1 MLKYRFQGSN
11 IFGSEQP
18 SVGGPSE
25 PHSAV
30 FGSELASNYLGTI
43 ILTKIEKKTYDIIL
57 KYSKN
62 KY

>member
-18 SVGGPSE
+18 SGGGPSE

-30 FGSELASNYLGTI
+30 FGSELASNYLGTTI
-43 ILTKIEKKTYDIIL
+43 YLD
-57 KYSKN
+57 
-62 KY
+62 